1 MGEDRSGA
9 GTEGRPRAL
18 KPPPDRLY
26 GYALDSNY
34 QGQEVA
40 LSKHFKRER
49 ARGPSQPSLFS

>member
-1 MGEDRSGA
+1 MIE
-9 GTEGRPRAL
+9 
-18 KPPPDRLY
+18 PPDRLY

-40 LSKHFKRER
+40 LSKHFRRER